1 MNPIEIN
8 LDDVHTLPELFERWQ
23 KEQKES
29 GPAELS
35 CARDRNR
42 SRKESTFPD
51 LSKYAKGKDEIDY
64 HDDFCMSFCYDGRLT
79 EWQEGR
85 KTVLFICRE
94 ANIAD
99 EEHIDKD
106 DKDKEM
112 LLPETMREGNCPE
125 NFWMKEQYLCPEKRK
140 NNKYYKLIQ
149 KVIGEPSESVNLAYM
164 NLNKRGGFGK
174 CNMARIGH
182 YVDLYQKFIRKE
194 IELIAPDV
202 IICGGTFGFVNEYCL
217 ADELIKTQKKEEII
231 CRDFYHPAAR
241 GGIREK
247 KENAIDLVSGQRVKI
262 D

>member
-23 KEQKES
+23 KQQKES
-29 GPAELS
+29 GQAELS

-51 LSKYAKGKDEIDY
+51 LGKYAKGEDEIDY
-64 HDDFCMSFCYDGRLT
+64 HDDFYMSFCSDGFLRKSD
-79 EWQEGR
+79 EKEG
-85 KTVLFICRE
+85 TILFIFRE
-94 ANIAD
+94 ANLG
-99 EEHIDKD
+99 EDKIVG
-106 DKDKEM
+106 KQ
-112 LLPETMREGNCPE
+112 LIPEQGRFWMREQFG
-125 NFWMKEQYLCPEKRK
+125 K
-140 NNKYYKLIQ
+140 NKNDKYCRFVQETAARY
-149 KVIGEPSESVNLAYM
+149 PNLFNIAYM
-164 NLNKRGGFGK
+164 NLNKRGGFGA
-174 CNMARIGH
+174 CNITRIKH

-217 ADELIKTQKKEEII
+217 ADELIKTQKKEKII

-247 KENAIDLVSGQRVKI
+247 EENAIDLVSGQRVQI